1 MKKTQFDVGANAVVQ
16 LGENLYKNTYGV
28 LIEYIT
34 NSYDADASFVKIN
47 IDRIKGIVTIE
58 DDGVGMTLDELGD
71 NFLKVGN
78 NRRKKYITKTT
89 NKGRLVTGRKGFG
102 KLACFG
108 LFKSFRVDTYKN
120 NQLSSLIVTS
130 KLNEDD
136 EFEYEALIDEKS
148 KSIKHANG
156 TIIYL
161 SENTSEIVDNESL
174 AESIAKR
181 LNIMYDGTPTD
192 PTGFKI
198 FLEDYE
204 INQSYRNQLV
214 LNHDIKFSYK
224 IPEDINRF
232 TKNKEIINY
241 ISMNKITGTII
252 AREKTVRIKENKGV
266 VLFARGKLCQ
276 EATFLNINP
285 SNSYGYAHLY
295 AEFHV
300 DFIDDE
306 KKDNIGTDRT
316 ALNETP
322 TTIELFK
329 VIETLIKAY
338 GSLYDD
344 DAKNRDNQ
352 AIEDFKTDELY
363 LDIKK
368 GIETISNEEIRNEL
382 LRLLT
387 VQIKYNIKDDS
398 IDKTSFDKFQMITN
412 NITPTYILN
421 SEQISKDEPKDNIMT
436 SYDFLMDYLR
446 NKYNYTGNDGKN
458 AIDNLY
464 SSTSKHLKMTN
475 LASCLPPQVKADLQ
489 NSSRE
494 LGQAIVNIRNSIMH
508 TNNRIC
514 INENISV
521 EDSKRFLIMIDL
533 FIDLDKKFFE
543 KI

>member
-1 MKKTQFDVGANAVVQ
+1 M
-16 LGENLYKNTYGV
+16 
-28 LIEYIT
+28 
-34 NSYDADASFVKIN
+34 SYDELKKVYMH
-47 IDRIKGIVTIE
+47 
-58 DDGVGMTLDELGD
+58 VGL
-71 NFLKVGN
+71 
-78 NRRKKYITKTT
+78 NRRKIKQEITPR
-89 NKGRLVTGRKGFG
+89 GRSVTGRKGFG

-108 LFKSFRVDTYKN
+108 LFKSFKVDTYKN
-120 NQLSSLIVTS
+120 NQKSTLIVTS

-136 EFEYEALIDEKS
+136 EFEYEALIDEES
-148 KSIKHANG
+148 TPIQHSNG

-174 AESIAKR
+174 SESIAKR
-181 LNIMYDGTPTD
+181 LNIMYDGTATD
-192 PTGFKI
+192 PIGFKI

-241 ISMNKITGTII
+241 INNNKITGTII

-276 EATFLNINP
+276 EATYLNINP

-363 LDIKK
+363 L
-368 GIETISNEEIRNEL
+368 GATCRFPQ
-382 LRLLT
+382 T
-387 VQIKYNIKDDS
+387 
-398 IDKTSFDKFQMITN
+398 TN
-412 NITPTYILN
+412 NL
-421 SEQISKDEPKDNIMT
+421 S
-436 SYDFLMDYLR
+436 
-446 NKYNYTGNDGKN
+446 
-458 AIDNLY
+458 
-464 SSTSKHLKMTN
+464 
-475 LASCLPPQVKADLQ
+475 
-489 NSSRE
+489 
-494 LGQAIVNIRNSIMH
+494 
-508 TNNRIC
+508 
-514 INENISV
+514 
-521 EDSKRFLIMIDL
+521 
-533 FIDLDKKFFE
+533 
-543 KI
+543 

>member
-1 MKKTQFDVGANAVVQ
+1 MKTTHFDVGANAVVQ

-47 IDRIKGIVTIE
+47 IDRIKGTVTIE
-58 DDGVGMTLDELGD
+58 DDGIGMTLDELGD

-78 NRRKKYITKTT
+78 NRRKKYTNRMT
-89 NKGRLVTGRKGFG
+89 NKERLVTGRKGFG

-108 LFKSFRVDTYKN
+108 LFKSFKVDTYKD
-120 NQLSSLIVTS
+120 NQKSSLIVTS
-130 KLNEDD
+130 KLNGDD

-148 KSIKHANG
+148 KPEKHPNG
-156 TIIYL
+156 TIIFL

-181 LNIMYDGTPTD
+181 LNIMYDGTPSD

-241 ISMNKITGTII
+241 INKNKITGTII

-276 EATFLNINP
+276 EATYLNINP

-329 VIETLIKAY
+329 VIEMLIKAY

-344 DAKNRDNQ
+344 DAKNRDVQ

-368 GIETISNEEIRNEL
+368 GIEAISNEEIRNEL
-382 LRLLT
+382 FRLLN

-398 IDKTSFDKFQMITN
+398 IDKTGFDKFQMITN

-436 SYDFLMDYLR
+436 SYDFLMNYLR
-446 NKYNYTGNDGKN
+446 SKYNYTGNDGKN

-464 SSTSKHLKMTN
+464 GSSSKHLKLTD
-475 LASCLPPQVKADLQ
+475 LANCLTPQVKIDLQ

-533 FIDLDKKFFE
+533 FIDLDKKFFQ